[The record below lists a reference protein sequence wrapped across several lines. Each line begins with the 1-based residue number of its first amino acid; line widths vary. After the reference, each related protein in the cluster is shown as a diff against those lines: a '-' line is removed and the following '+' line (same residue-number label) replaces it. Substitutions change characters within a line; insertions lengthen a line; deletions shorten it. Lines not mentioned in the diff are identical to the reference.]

1 MNAFLLNLL
10 FAAVWAALVGEVDTP
25 HLVFGFIL
33 GYGVLWLLRPAI
45 GGSYHRRLPM
55 FVGFVLFF
63 LRELVVSTL
72 RVAWEVITPR
82 KLRHTGIIAVPLDA
96 RTDTE
101 ITVFANLLTLTP
113 GTLSLDVS
121 DDRRVLYVHAM
132 FVDDPDA
139 MRREIKE
146 GMERRVLAL
155 LRGGSS

>member
-1 MNAFLLNLL
+1 MNTFLLNLL
-10 FAAVWAALVGEVDTP
+10 FAAVWAALVGEVDLA
-25 HLVFGFIL
+25 HLVFGFLL

-45 GGSYHRRLPM
+45 GGTYHRRLPM

-63 LRELVVSTL
+63 LRELVLSTL

-82 KLRHTGIIAVPLDA
+82 KLRHAGIIAVPLDA
-96 RTDTE
+96 RSDTE

-139 MRREIKE
+139 VRREIKE

>member
-10 FAAVWAALVGEVDTP
+10 FAALWAALVGEVDLA
-25 HLVFGFIL
+25 HLVFGFLL
-33 GYGVLWLLRPAI
+33 GYGILWLLRPAI
-45 GGSYHRRLPM
+45 GGTYHRRLPM

-63 LRELVVSTL
+63 LRELVLSTL

-82 KLRHTGIIAVPLDA
+82 KLRHAGIIAVPLDA

-132 FVDDPDA
+132 FVDDPDVV
-139 MRREIKE
+139 RREIKE

-155 LRGGSS
+155 LRGGRS

>member
-1 MNAFLLNLL
+1 VNAFLLNLL

-25 HLVFGFIL
+25 HLVFGFVL

-63 LRELVVSTL
+63 LRELVVSTM

-139 MRREIKE
+139 MRREIKD

-155 LRGGSS
+155 LRGGAS